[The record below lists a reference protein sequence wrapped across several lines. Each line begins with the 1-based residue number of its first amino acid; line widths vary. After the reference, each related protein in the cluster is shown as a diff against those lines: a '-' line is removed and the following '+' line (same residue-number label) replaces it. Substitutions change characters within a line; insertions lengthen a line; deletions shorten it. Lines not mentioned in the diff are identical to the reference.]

1 MKEEL
6 VISAFKKAY
15 QSRSAKQGL
24 IVHSDRG
31 EQYAGNAF
39 RKLIAG
45 KKDI

>member
-6 VISAFKKAY
+6 VSAAFKKAY

-31 EQYAGNAF
+31 SNMRAMLSGS
-39 RKLIAG
+39 
-45 KKDI
+45 